1 MNELDFIIFKK
12 INPSITIKNL
22 SYYLIIND
30 LNKEYKY
37 KLRNLK
43 LRLKFN
49 QITQNQSKSSF
60 T

>member
-49 QITQNQSKSSF
+49 QITQKSI
-60 T
+60 